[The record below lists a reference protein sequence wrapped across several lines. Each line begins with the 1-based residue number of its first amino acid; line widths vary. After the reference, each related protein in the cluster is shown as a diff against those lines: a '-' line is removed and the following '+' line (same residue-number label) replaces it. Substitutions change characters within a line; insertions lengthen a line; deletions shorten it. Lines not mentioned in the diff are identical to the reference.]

1 MKFIAEVLAPDG
13 GSDSLHVGIKDKG
26 SAQTWHLGPGRLW
39 MEPWIRGSTKRTFY
53 VSRNVSS
60 GVLCFLFVSTVVF
73 DR

>member
-53 VSRNVSS
+53 VSRNVS
-60 GVLCFLFVSTVVF
+60 LQRCPLFLVCIYCSF
-73 DR
+73 

>member
-26 SAQTWHLGPGRLW
+26 SAQTWHLGPGCLW

-53 VSRNVSS
+53 VSRNVSLQ
-60 GVLCFLFVSTVVF
+60 GCALFLVCIYCSF
-73 DR
+73 